1 MIRMNRPAICLSIA
15 GLLLAACGSEPDP
28 GAAAATAQP
37 AQAAADDP
45 MARMARAVGN
55 GKPGAAVQIR
65 YDFASKPAVGTPTEL
80 QIAFVPNAGVDAL
93 EVVVS
98 GMEGVTLAGT
108 LSASFTDVEPS
119 KPYLHTVSV
128 LSWLP
133 STGSGLCRLLH
144 PASPMSCASRSR
156 GTSVVFRRPLHGH
169 VHVSAQHDRWI
180 KLRWC
185 RSVTVAQ
192 SVWVCLVAFSSQ
204 YSCSLFVHAHL
215 STPLHACS

>member
-1 MIRMNRPAICLSIA
+1 MLRMNRLAICLSIA
-15 GLLLAACGSEPDP
+15 GLALAACGSEPDP
-28 GAAAATAQP
+28 GTAAATVQP
-37 AQAAADDP
+37 AQAAVADP

-128 LSWLP
+128 LPDRGGVFYLTVVATTQIGNQNLSRTFSIP
-133 STGSGLCRLLH
+133 FVVGNVPAQQKAAPQTDAAGEPIQPAKARETTKSG
-144 PASPMSCASRSR
+144 
-156 GTSVVFRRPLHGH
+156 
-169 VHVSAQHDRWI
+169 
-180 KLRWC
+180 
-185 RSVTVAQ
+185 
-192 SVWVCLVAFSSQ
+192 
-204 YSCSLFVHAHL
+204 
-215 STPLHACS
+215 